1 MHEPFDL
8 PTRPTS
14 RTPPRHTPRATRH
27 TPHPGPHAPRH
38 KLGQVRGGDITATLK
53 SNTGTISIAD
63 GVTGSL
69 TLYEDSGTVTYPSS
83 SDFTYTLKSWSS
95 TKLTQTLTIAGITAD
110 ALDDSGLQV
119 SSGPTITNAHARTS
133 GPRTVRTNAPQSD

>member
-1 MHEPFDL
+1 MPHATP
-8 PTRPTS
+8 RPA
-14 RTPPRHTPRATRH
+14 PPRTTIKP
-27 TPHPGPHAPRH
+27 
-38 KLGQVRGGDITATLK
+38 GQVRGGDITATLK

-95 TKLTQTLTIAGITAD
+95 TKLTQTLTITGITAD
-110 ALDDSGLQV
+110 ALDDADLQA
-119 SSGPTITNAHARTS
+119 SSGRTIRPTRMRDQRTTH
-133 GPRTVRTNAPQSD
+133 RTH

>member
-1 MHEPFDL
+1 M
-8 PTRPTS
+8 
-14 RTPPRHTPRATRH
+14 
-27 TPHPGPHAPRH
+27 
-38 KLGQVRGGDITATLK
+38 RGGDITATLK

-69 TLYEDSGTVTYPSS
+69 TLYEDSGTVNYPSS

-119 SSGPTITNAHARTS
+119 SSGRTITNAHARTKH
-133 GPRTVRTNAPQSD
+133 TTHCTN